1 MANNSFDNLEP
12 LNIPSLDLSRTVN
25 LASTVQAQFEENR
38 RETMRIAEEAYNNR
52 QRMQRAMEET
62 AVNTA
67 ESNVQL
73 QTLVAQ
79 QSRHIDLLE
88 KQLSTQE
95 EQLTILKNI
104 FASSEDGVAV
114 EKEIM
119 KLIEEQ
125 IDENHPLWEYVKDK
139 GGDVAVAGILQWGP
153 VIWTAVKA
161 YLAAKGIMLP

>member
-1 MANNSFDNLEP
+1 MADNFDNLKP
-12 LNIPSLDLSRTVN
+12 LNIPSLDLSRTIDI
-25 LASTVQAQFEENR
+25 ASAVQAQFDDNH

-52 QRMQRAMEET
+52 QRMQKAMEET
-62 AVNTA
+62 AENTA
-67 ESNVQL
+67 ANNVQL
-73 QTLVAQ
+73 EKIVAQ

-95 EQLTILKNI
+95 EQLTTLKNI
-104 FASSEDGVAV
+104 FASTEDGVAV

-119 KLIEEQ
+119 KLIKEQ
-125 IDENHPLWEYVKDK
+125 IDESHPMWEYVKDK

-161 YLAAKGIMLP
+161 YLATKGITLP